1 MICEP
6 ITYTDFDGVE
16 RTENFYF
23 NLTEAE
29 ITEWSLSVEGGLQEY
44 IDRIVKAKSQKELVE
59 LFKTVIE
66 KAYGEKSYE
75 TVNDSPDAITF
86 SWECDTTP
94 VNVAG
99 YKPTAHMEIN
109 SLKTD
114 PAKLKALEDK
124 LYGTE
129 NTTASLP
136 TPDEVIELLKAAA

>member
-1 MICEP
+1 MICET

-66 KAYGEKSYE
+66 KAYGS
-75 TVNDSPDAITF
+75 
-86 SWECDTTP
+86 
-94 VNVAG
+94 
-99 YKPTAHMEIN
+99 
-109 SLKTD
+109 
-114 PAKLKALEDK
+114 
-124 LYGTE
+124 
-129 NTTASLP
+129 
-136 TPDEVIELLKAAA
+136 